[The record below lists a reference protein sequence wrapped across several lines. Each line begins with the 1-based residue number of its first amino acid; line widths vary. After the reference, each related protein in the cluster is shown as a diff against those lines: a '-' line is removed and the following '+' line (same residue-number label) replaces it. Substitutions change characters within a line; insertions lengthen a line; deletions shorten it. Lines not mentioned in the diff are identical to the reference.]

1 MTCTQYW
8 GGSDYSDVFVSC
20 LPQFIWVMKAA
31 CWDADAWFI
40 FPYEHSMWLRNRQ
53 YLPNARSF
61 VFLRTPW
68 IWETQADFIA
78 ISARQ
83 DQESSQLQSAR
94 GSQVNATICIP
105 ICLQQPSK
113 RYNTKFLVKYGR
125 GNSNLA
131 ISKTALLN
139 LEMVTP
145 PKIIQNQVS

>member
-8 GGSDYSDVFVSC
+8 GDGITQMFFSC

-31 CWDADAWFI
+31 FWDADAWLI

-53 YLPNARSF
+53 YLPNAR
-61 VFLRTPW
+61 W

-94 GSQVNATICIP
+94 GSQVNTTICIP

-113 RYNTKFLVKYGR
+113 RYNSKFLVKYGR